1 MQSYQQ
7 TGNIVAEGLG
17 LSNPPTLAVRSR
29 LSEVEI
35 SKVSYG
41 SDKIGMAPAFPVT
54 NVFFLGVYL
63 TEVPY
68 NEIQRRGRP
77 VIGQGYALNSMHIA
91 DLSEEWSGNIFSTFE
106 AVTFALPRPIFDEVA
121 EEAGLRRVG
130 SVGCDPG
137 AIDPVVAQL
146 VASILPA
153 FERPNEANALFLE
166 YVVLALCVHVLER
179 YGIGTKIELCRG
191 GLSPLQLKRATD
203 LIASNLT
210 ANLSLTYIAG
220 ELGLSRQYFIKAFK
234 QTTGLPPHR
243 WLQQHRIRIVKELLR
258 ETSLAVVDIA
268 NKCGFADQ
276 SHLTRVFSAFTQD
289 TPAAWRR
296 KYRN

>member
-29 LSEVEI
+29 LSQVEI

-91 DLSEEWSGNIFSTFE
+91 DLTEEWSGNIFSTF
-106 AVTFALPRPIFDEVA
+106 
-121 EEAGLRRVG
+121 
-130 SVGCDPG
+130 
-137 AIDPVVAQL
+137 
-146 VASILPA
+146 
-153 FERPNEANALFLE
+153 
-166 YVVLALCVHVLER
+166 
-179 YGIGTKIELCRG
+179 
-191 GLSPLQLKRATD
+191 
-203 LIASNLT
+203 
-210 ANLSLTYIAG
+210 
-220 ELGLSRQYFIKAFK
+220 
-234 QTTGLPPHR
+234 
-243 WLQQHRIRIVKELLR
+243 
-258 ETSLAVVDIA
+258 
-268 NKCGFADQ
+268 
-276 SHLTRVFSAFTQD
+276 
-289 TPAAWRR
+289 
-296 KYRN
+296 